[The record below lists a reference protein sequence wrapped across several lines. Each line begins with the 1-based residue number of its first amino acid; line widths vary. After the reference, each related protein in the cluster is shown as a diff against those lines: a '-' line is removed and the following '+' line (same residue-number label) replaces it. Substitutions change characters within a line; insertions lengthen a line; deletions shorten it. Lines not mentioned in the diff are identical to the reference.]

1 MPSWARLAAAL
12 PCLLAVL
19 AAPAG
24 GRILPLPTLSVPL
37 QVAQA
42 GQHRLG
48 GGERLAPR
56 QEGADG
62 DEFFSYTYG
71 NKLNY
76 EYTYGDP
83 LYDYEPE
90 SDHGFGRPIGSEGD
104 DADDED
110 DDVSDE
116 EYEAPDE
123 EYDAPEEE
131 HEVPGAD
138 KEEVPLPGEEER
150 EESPS
155 VVERFALF
163 WNKAQ
168 KELVKMLEV
177 VEQLMV
183 HANGLA
189 RRGLDYCIDK
199 FDVLK
204 AKATEAGQR
213 AVQAVDKLKKLMRQG
228 NKLARNLF
236 TLLGGKVNEW
246 KQDHPEVVIVDIG
259 PGAGTKAAP
268 DFDSETMPNFFED
281 PEVQAVLQE
290 LVESQ
295 VLTLEDALAI
305 KSSNYVLEEEEE
317 EEKEQKE
324 AG

>member
-1 MPSWARLAAAL
+1 MPCWARLAAAL

-24 GRILPLPTLSVPL
+24 GRIPPLPTLSVPL
-37 QVAQA
+37 QVAEA

-48 GGERLAPR
+48 GGERLGHR

-62 DEFFSYTYG
+62 DDFFSYTYG

-90 SDHGFGRPIGSEGD
+90 NDHGFARPTEREGND
-104 DADDED
+104 VEADD

-123 EYDAPEEE
+123 EDAPEEE
-131 HEVPGAD
+131 YEAPGVDKAVPT
-138 KEEVPLPGEEER
+138 PGEEEK

-168 KELVKMLEV
+168 KELVKMLVV
-177 VEQLMV
+177 VEKLMV
-183 HANGLA
+183 RANDLA
-189 RRGLDYCIDK
+189 RRGLDYCIAK

-213 AVQAVDKLKKLMRQG
+213 AVEAVDKLKKLMRQG

-236 TLLGGKVNEW
+236 TLLGGKVDAW
-246 KQDHPEVVIVDIG
+246 KQQHPEVVIVDVG
-259 PGAGTKAAP
+259 QGAGTSVTPALG
-268 DFDSETMPNFFED
+268 SETMPNFFED
-281 PEVQAVLQE
+281 PEVQAVLEE

-305 KSSNYVLEEEEE
+305 KSSNYVLEED
-317 EEKEQKE
+317 
-324 AG
+324 

>member
-1 MPSWARLAAAL
+1 
-12 PCLLAVL
+12 
-19 AAPAG
+19 PAG

-37 QVAQA
+37 QVAEA
-42 GQHRLG
+42 GLHRLG
-48 GGERLAPR
+48 GGERLVHR

-62 DEFFSYTYG
+62 DDFFSYTYG

-90 SDHGFGRPIGSEGD
+90 NDHDFARPTESEGND
-104 DADDED
+104 EEDED
-110 DDVSDE
+110 ADVSDE
-116 EYEAPDE
+116 EYEAPAE
-123 EYDAPEEE
+123 EEDAPEEGHE
-131 HEVPGAD
+131 APGVGKEVPI
-138 KEEVPLPGEEER
+138 PGEEEK
-150 EESPS
+150 EGSPS

-177 VEQLMV
+177 VEELMV
-183 HANGLA
+183 RANDLA
-189 RRGLDYCIDK
+189 RRGLDYCIGK

-213 AVQAVDKLKKLMRQG
+213 AVEAVDKLKKLMRQG

-236 TLLGGKVNEW
+236 TLLGGKVDAW
-246 KQDHPEVVIVDIG
+246 KQQHPEVVIVDVG
-259 PGAGTKAAP
+259 QGAGTSAAP
-268 DFDSETMPNFFED
+268 ASDSETMPNFFED
-281 PEVQAVLQE
+281 PEVQAMLEE
-290 LVESQ
+290 LVEAQ

-305 KSSNYVLEEEEE
+305 KSSNYVLEED
-317 EEKEQKE
+317 
-324 AG
+324 

>member
-1 MPSWARLAAAL
+1 MPCWPRLAATL
-12 PCLLAVL
+12 PCLLAAL

-37 QVAQA
+37 QVAEA
-42 GQHRLG
+42 GQQRVG
-48 GGERLAPR
+48 GGERLVHR
-56 QEGADG
+56 QEDAGG

-90 SDHGFGRPIGSEGD
+90 DDHAFARPTEGE
-104 DADDED
+104 ANDDEDEDD
-110 DDVSDE
+110 DDVSDG

-131 HEVPGAD
+131 PEAPGVDREVP
-138 KEEVPLPGEEER
+138 VPGEEER

-168 KELVKMLEV
+168 KELVKVLEV
-177 VEQLMV
+177 VEELMV
-183 HANGLA
+183 RANDLA

-199 FDVLK
+199 FDILK

-213 AVQAVDKLKKLMRQG
+213 AVEAVDKLKKLMRQG

-236 TLLGGKVNEW
+236 TLLGGKVDAW
-246 KQDHPEVVIVDIG
+246 KQQHPEVVIVDVG
-259 PGAGTKAAP
+259 REGAAS
-268 DFDSETMPNFFED
+268 DLDSETMPNFFED
-281 PEVQAVLQE
+281 PEVQAVLEE

-305 KSSNYVLEEEEE
+305 KSSNYVLEED
-317 EEKEQKE
+317 
-324 AG
+324 